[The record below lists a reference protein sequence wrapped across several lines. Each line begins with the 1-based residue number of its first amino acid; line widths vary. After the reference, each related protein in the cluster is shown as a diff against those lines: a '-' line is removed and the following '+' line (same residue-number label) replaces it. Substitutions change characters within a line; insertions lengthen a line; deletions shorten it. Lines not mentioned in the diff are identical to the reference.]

1 MRILL
6 ASNASYLPPRGGS
19 TRSNLAFLGTL
30 AEHGHTV
37 RIIAAAAETHTEA
50 QRSRLERELAEQ
62 HLDSAFA
69 HRLEHEPV
77 ATSFFRGIEIVS
89 VRDFMRNTGILA
101 TQVREFAPD
110 WLLVSSEDVS
120 HTLLREAARSAPG
133 RLIYLAHTPQFFP
146 FGEASWHRD
155 PAAAEAVRQAAAVIV
170 ISHAMAEYVTRHLG
184 REAILVHPPIY
195 EEPITASG
203 HVEEP
208 SIVSGDGEVPSAA
221 SGDGAGAANFSS
233 SVIAMI
239 NPCAVKGISIF
250 LALADLLP
258 AEQFAAL
265 PGWGTTAQDL
275 AQLRARPNIAVW
287 PRVQRID
294 DFFSHVKVLLV
305 PSLWLEGFGLV
316 VMEAML
322 DGVPVIA
329 SNSGGLPEAKAGTDF
344 VIPVRLIKS
353 YEPVFDDRNMPRPL
367 VLPQDIAPWL
377 EALRVLLEDSAVYQ
391 SQHRAHQA
399 AASSFLRQIDR
410 FALERVLLNLPAP
423 EPTYTRAPTPLQGV
437 ASPVVDG
444 QPFGLNRL
452 SDDKRELLLKRLRHR
467 HPARS

>member
-1 MRILL
+1 LRILL

-30 AEHGHTV
+30 AEHGHRV
-37 RIIAAAAETHTEA
+37 RVIAAAADTHTEA

-62 HLDSAFA
+62 YLDSNFA
-69 HRLEHEPV
+69 RRLEHEPV
-77 ATSFFRGIEIVS
+77 ATGFFRGIEIAS

-101 TQVREFAPD
+101 AQVREFAPD

-155 PAAAEAVRQAAAVIV
+155 AAAAEAVRQAAAVIV
-170 ISHAMAEYVTRHLG
+170 ISHAMADYVGRHLG
-184 REAILVHPPIY
+184 REATLVHPPVY
-195 EEPITASG
+195 EESITASG
-203 HVEEP
+203 DGEEP
-208 SIVSGDGEVPSAA
+208 STARGDGS
-221 SGDGAGAANFSS
+221 GAANFSS

-250 LALADLLP
+250 LALADLFP

-265 PGWGTTAQDL
+265 PGWGTTAHDL
-275 AQLRARPNIAVW
+275 EHLRARPNIAVW

-344 VIPVRLIKS
+344 VIPVRLIKT

-367 VLPQDIAPWL
+367 LPPQDIGPWL
-377 EALRVLLEDSAVYQ
+377 EALLVLLEDSAVYQ
-391 SQHRAHQA
+391 NQRRAHQA
-399 AASSFLRQIDR
+399 AASSFVRRVDR
-410 FALERVLLNLPAP
+410 FALERVLLNLAAP
-423 EPTYTRAPTPLQGV
+423 EPTSTRAPTPQPGI
-437 ASPVVDG
+437 ASPLVDG
-444 QPFGLNRL
+444 QPFGLSLL

>member
-1 MRILL
+1 
-6 ASNASYLPPRGGS
+6 
-19 TRSNLAFLGTL
+19 
-30 AEHGHTV
+30 V
-37 RIIAAAAETHTEA
+37 IAAAADTHTEA

-62 HLDSAFA
+62 HLDPAFA

-77 ATSFFRGIEIVS
+77 ATGFFRGIEIVS

-101 TQVREFAPD
+101 AQVREFAPD

-120 HTLLREAARSAPG
+120 HTLLREAARSAPV

-170 ISHAMAEYVTRHLG
+170 ISHAMADYVARHLG
-184 REAILVHPPIY
+184 REATLVHPPVY
-195 EEPITASG
+195 DEPITASG
-203 HVEEP
+203 DGEEP
-208 SIVSGDGEVPSAA
+208 STA
-221 SGDGAGAANFSS
+221 SGDGPGVANFSP

-258 AEQFAAL
+258 AEHFAAL
-265 PGWGTTAQDL
+265 PGWGTTADDL
-275 AQLRARPNIAVW
+275 VQLRARPNITVW

-294 DFFSHVKVLLV
+294 DFFSRVRVLLV

-344 VIPVRLIKS
+344 VIPVQLIKS

-367 VLPQDIAPWL
+367 LAPQEIGPWL
-377 EALRVLLEDSAVYQ
+377 EALHTLLGKSDVYQ
-391 SQHRAHQA
+391 NQRRAHQA
-399 AASSFLRQIDR
+399 AASSFVRQIDR

-423 EPTYTRAPTPLQGV
+423 EPTSTRAPTPLPGV
-437 ASPVVDG
+437 TSSFADG
-444 QPFGLNRL
+444 QSGGLNRL

-467 HPARS
+467 HSARS

>member
-1 MRILL
+1 
-6 ASNASYLPPRGGS
+6 
-19 TRSNLAFLGTL
+19 
-30 AEHGHTV
+30 
-37 RIIAAAAETHTEA
+37 
-50 QRSRLERELAEQ
+50 
-62 HLDSAFA
+62 
-69 HRLEHEPV
+69 
-77 ATSFFRGIEIVS
+77 
-89 VRDFMRNTGILA
+89 
-101 TQVREFAPD
+101 
-110 WLLVSSEDVS
+110 
-120 HTLLREAARSAPG
+120 
-133 RLIYLAHTPQFFP
+133 
-146 FGEASWHRD
+146 
-155 PAAAEAVRQAAAVIV
+155 VRQAAAVIV
-170 ISHAMAEYVTRHLG
+170 ISHAMADYVARHLG
-184 REAILVHPPIY
+184 REATLVHPPVY
-195 EEPITASG
+195 DEPITASG
-203 HVEEP
+203 DGEEP
-208 SIVSGDGEVPSAA
+208 STSSGDGPA
-221 SGDGAGAANFSS
+221 AANFSS

-265 PGWGTTAQDL
+265 PGWGTTAHDL
-275 AQLRARPNIAVW
+275 EQLRARPNIAVW

-294 DFFSHVKVLLV
+294 DFFSHVKALLV

-367 VLPQDIAPWL
+367 LPPQDIAPWL
-377 EALRVLLEDSAVYQ
+377 EALRALLDDSAVYQ
-391 SQHRAHQA
+391 NQRRAHQA
-399 AASSFLRQIDR
+399 AASTFVRQIDR

-423 EPTYTRAPTPLQGV
+423 EPTCARAPAPLPGV
-437 ASPVVDG
+437 ASPLVDG

>member
-1 MRILL
+1 LFRHALRILL

-30 AEHGHTV
+30 AEHGHRV
-37 RIIAAAAETHTEA
+37 RVIAAAADTHTEA

-62 HLDSAFA
+62 HLDPAFA
-69 HRLEHEPV
+69 RRLEHEPV
-77 ATSFFRGIEIVS
+77 ATGFFRGIEIVS

-101 TQVREFAPD
+101 AQVREFAPD

-170 ISHAMAEYVTRHLG
+170 ISHAMADYVAMHLG

-195 EEPITASG
+195 EVPSTASG
-203 HVEEP
+203 DREEP
-208 SIVSGDGEVPSAA
+208 STESGDEPNAPSL
-221 SGDGAGAANFSS
+221 SS
-233 SVIAMI
+233 IPMAMI

-265 PGWGTTAQDL
+265 PGWGTTAHDL
-275 AQLRARPNIAVW
+275 EQLRARPNIAVW

-322 DGVPVIA
+322 DEVPVIA

-367 VLPQDIAPWL
+367 LPPQDIAPWL

-391 SQHRAHQA
+391 SQRRAHQA
-399 AASSFLRQIDR
+399 AASSFVRQIDR
-410 FALERVLLNLPAP
+410 YALERVLLNLPAP
-423 EPTYTRAPTPLQGV
+423 EPTSTRTPTPAPGIAPPL
-437 ASPVVDG
+437 VDG
-444 QPFGLNRL
+444 RPFGLNRL

-467 HPARS
+467 HPART

>member
-1 MRILL
+1 LRILL

-30 AEHGHTV
+30 AEHGHRV
-37 RIIAAAAETHTEA
+37 RVIAAAADTHTEA

-62 HLDSAFA
+62 HLDSVFA
-69 HRLEHEPV
+69 RRLEHEPV
-77 ATSFFRGIEIVS
+77 ATGFFRGIEIVS

-101 TQVREFAPD
+101 AQVREFAPD

-170 ISHAMAEYVTRHLG
+170 ISNAMADYVARYLG
-184 REAILVHPPIY
+184 REAVLVHPPIY
-195 EEPITASG
+195 QEPITASG
-203 HVEEP
+203 HREEP
-208 SIVSGDGEVPSAA
+208 SSA
-221 SGDGAGAANFSS
+221 SGDELNAPSLSS
-233 SVIAMI
+233 SPIAMI

-258 AEQFAAL
+258 AEQFSAL
-265 PGWGTTAQDL
+265 PGWGTTAHDL
-275 AQLRARPNIAVW
+275 EQLRARPNIAVW

-353 YEPVFDDRNMPRPL
+353 YEPIFDDRNMPRPL
-367 VLPQDIAPWL
+367 LSPQDIAPWL
-377 EALRVLLEDSAVYQ
+377 EALRVLLEGSAVYQ
-391 SQHRAHQA
+391 SQRRAHQA
-399 AASSFLRQIDR
+399 AASSFVRQIDR
-410 FALERVLLNLPAP
+410 YALERVLLNLPAP
-423 EPTYTRAPTPLQGV
+423 EPTSTRTPTPAPGIAPPL
-437 ASPVVDG
+437 VDG
-444 QPFGLNRL
+444 RPFGLNRL

-467 HPARS
+467 HPART